1 MNLNGLTRM
10 KAEDVIVTYSFD
22 ISDEEIRKEL
32 IKLLDIEQRIFMYF
46 NNQRIKLSEK
56 FIGEHIVL
64 DF

>member
-1 MNLNGLTRM
+1 M
-10 KAEDVIVTYSFD
+10 KAEDVIVTYNFD
-22 ISDEEIRKEL
+22 ISNEEIRKEL

-56 FIGEHIVL
+56 FIEEHIVL

>member
-10 KAEDVIVTYSFD
+10 KAEDVIITYSFD

-56 FIGEHIVL
+56 FIEEHIVL